1 MRKRLLFVHSVD
13 KYEDGCVSLPWHQMM
28 EWVEAMR
35 IVPLLAV
42 LALLPIGL
50 CFAQSK
56 VDKPTKP
63 NAPAKSQSSETK
75 AKPLNLRRTSSRH
88 RTDRRCIPSR
98 NAPMRRPTN
107 QERCVS
113 HRQELAVCMSVQ
125 S

>member
-50 CFAQSK
+50 CFAQSN

-75 AKPLNLRRTSSRH
+75 AKPPKPKKDKQPAQNGSK
-88 RTDRRCIPSR
+88 
-98 NAPMRRPTN
+98 MRPE
-107 QERCVS
+107 QERS
-113 HRQELAVCMSVQ
+113 YAQAYKSGAVRKP
-125 S
+125 